1 MTPSK
6 LKIPFVDGDIAHT
19 VAWPHRNTIFM
30 KHEVK
35 LVAGRGNLRTDLE
48 FLIRHQPVIQF
59 LGLNKDAHG
68 HESRVP
74 DYRAPDK
81 PASVPPA
88 PVVDGQYDKSDQP
101 SNHEQAGHS
110 PGVYLGAAARKNND
124 KGYGSERQQAAT
136 TTLRKRLPLFAHA
149 LPPDVESIPPPV
161 AVAAGALPL
170 DQPTRLLPQSLAG

>member
-35 LVAGRGNLRTDLE
+35 LLAGRGNLRTNLE
-48 FLIRHQPVIQF
+48 FLIRHQPVIQA

-74 DYRAPDK
+74 DYRAPDE

-101 SNHEQAGHS
+101 SNYEQAGHP
-110 PGVYLGAAARKNND
+110 PGVYLGAAARKDND
-124 KGYGSERQQAAT
+124 KSYGSERQQTAT
-136 TTLRKRLPLFAHA
+136 TTLRKSLPLFAHA
-149 LPPDVESIPPPV
+149 LPP
-161 AVAAGALPL
+161 
-170 DQPTRLLPQSLAG
+170 